1 MAEEVVWRPPGG
13 WVLVGRYGIVA
24 MGVLLGGCLMLGWVS
39 MDLDTNVPPTPARA
53 LRMFSVILAVAVCV
67 VLSCRSVRFLELF
80 RNGSRESESG
90 TRIR

>member
-1 MAEEVVWRPPGG
+1 VRFLEI
-13 WVLVGRYGIVA
+13 GRYGIVA
-24 MGVLLGGCLMLGWVS
+24 MGVLLGGCLMQVWVEMGWIWDVD
-39 MDLDTNVPPTPARA
+39 MNVPPTPARA